1 MSSHGASV
9 VTGKVSMEL
18 VLGISLTN
26 RGNPMNN
33 IFLIVTAIAGAGSVA
48 INPADAC
55 ALHLPNYELTGFPI
69 SSHQVAVLGS
79 AGVEES
85 TVAPTPMLIG
95 MPASPHQIAVL
106 TPRLKTMKIVEA
118 SADPSLLTV
127 GVTGS
132 SPQKSTGQ
140 GSCTSE

>member
-1 MSSHGASV
+1 
-9 VTGKVSMEL
+9 
-18 VLGISLTN
+18 
-26 RGNPMNN
+26 MNN

-69 SSHQVAVLGS
+69 SSHQVALLGS

-132 SPQKSTGQ
+132 SPQKGIAQ
-140 GSCTSE
+140 RPCTSE